1 MTLLRYFVA
10 YNTFIT
16 FHITFCITCNILSR
30 YTNKIYNLLHR
41 NTFRKIVKANKYI
54 SRELNGNYNWHCKME
69 DASFQLSLF
78 LSDCCLVVVRL
89 IIPGGTIQL
98 NFRIS
103 FLNNHPW
110 TVLLYITLFMTNYG
124 LIPFFLSSFATS
136 SFSTSSMA
144 FFVCY
149 NNAWHTQKEEKHV
162 LHLPWATFNNP
173 LS

>member
-1 MTLLRYFVA
+1 MRYFVA
-10 YNTFIT
+10 YYKNY
-16 FHITFCITCNILSR
+16 LP
-30 YTNKIYNLLHR
+30 
-41 NTFRKIVKANKYI
+41 KIVKTNKYI
-54 SRELNGNYNWHCKME
+54 SKELNGNYNWQSKME
-69 DASFQLSLF
+69 DTSFQHSLF
-78 LSDCCLVVVRL
+78 LSECCVVVVQL
-89 IIPGGTIQL
+89 IPGGTIQL

-103 FLNNHPW
+103 FLNNHPR
-110 TVLLYITLFMTNYG
+110 TILLYITLFMTNYG
-124 LIPFFLSSFATS
+124 LIFFLSSFATS